1 MKRFFVSFDLVS
13 TFTDDLLTCF
23 AGEVEAD
30 TAEIA
35 VIFAHDKVRKEQR
48 LFGKPVNVQTFEQ
61 DQPSPGNADP
71 ESGIMELWL
80 NSWEFPG

>member
-23 AGEVEAD
+23 AGEVEAE

-48 LFGKPVNVQTFEQ
+48 LFGKPVNVKTFEQ
-61 DQPSPGNADP
+61 TAA
-71 ESGIMELWL
+71 
-80 NSWEFPG
+80 